1 MLLSYQNHW
10 LMIKLSSLKNIT
22 NKNIVIRVD
31 MNVPIKEG
39 NVQDLTRIK
48 ACLPTIKHALDQGA
62 KILLLSHLG
71 RPTEGLYEEIFSLK
85 PVAKAASEVFGQEVE
100 LIKSIEDPQI
110 FQGNSSIQL
119 LENIRFFDGEKANSK
134 ELGDKL
140 GNLGDLY
147 VFDAFGT
154 SHREQASTHSS
165 IIHANEACSGIL
177 LEQEVD
183 ALTKALNNTQKP
195 YTAIIGGAKVS
206 TKLELIKNINSKADH
221 VIVGGGIAN
230 TFIKAAGYEVGQS
243 LIEESMVGIA
253 KELLDKGKV
262 ILPEKVITS
271 ETFEGKNIS
280 ERNISDVGTNEM
292 ILDQLVSERIK
303 DIVLSSKTILW
314 NGPLGVFENDY
325 FSKGTEG
332 LSKEIAKSNGFSI
345 AGGGETLS
353 AINKFINKD
362 DVSYCS
368 TGGGAFLEFMEGKD
382 LPSIQAL
389 KAKISR

>member
-1 MLLSYQNHW
+1 
-10 LMIKLSSLKNIT
+10 MIKLSSLKNIT

-325 FSKGTEG
+325 FSKGTEE
-332 LSKEIAKSNGFSI
+332 LSKEVAKSDGFSI

-389 KAKISR
+389 KAKI